1 MVVSLRK
8 PWGYGAILLLLLFAL
23 SACST
28 GPYGRSP
35 SNKPGA
41 APHYKVGKPY
51 RVKGKLYH
59 PAEDP
64 DYEAYGVAS
73 WYGRDFH
80 GKLTANGERFDMNRL
95 SAAHTTLPMP
105 SLVEV
110 TNISNGRRI
119 VVRVNDRGP
128 FADNRLI
135 DLSREAARQLGF
147 ERKGL
152 SRVRV
157 RYVGPA
163 PLLAK
168 APRANQRLVDRPSR
182 APLSRTTRASTRFVL
197 GEAKRSA
204 ARVVAPIL
212 ASATPTPTPLT
223 PTISVSMA
231 PASMTPVSMPPATK
245 PPTSLTPTS
254 TAQTSS
260 RPATSVPPA
269 NPVPKSSS
277 GPLYLI
283 RVAALSRL
291 DNIEVLKEQLKGI
304 GQLRLSRSETGSG
317 IVLYR
322 INMGPFA
329 SLETANKRLEA
340 VRGAGYKDAGLITLN
355 P

>member
-1 MVVSLRK
+1 MLFSLRK
-8 PWGYGAILLLLLFAL
+8 PWGPVCVLMLLLFTL
-23 SACST
+23 TACST
-28 GPYGRSP
+28 GHYGRSP
-35 SNKPGA
+35 ANKPSA
-41 APHYKVGKPY
+41 SPHYKVGKPY
-51 RVKGKLYH
+51 RVKGKLYY

-110 TNISNGRRI
+110 TNINNGRRI

-168 APRANQRLVDRPSR
+168 APKISQRLVDRPSR
-182 APLSRTTRASTRFVL
+182 TPLSKTTRATTRFVL

-204 ARVVAPIL
+204 ARAVAPIL
-212 ASATPTPTPLT
+212 VSATPTPMPLT

-231 PASMTPVSMPPATK
+231 PVSMAPVSASPVSK
-245 PPTSLTPTS
+245 PPTSLIPTS
-254 TAQTSS
+254 TTQTSS
-260 RPATSVPPA
+260 SPATSSPPD
-269 NPVPKSSS
+269 NPTPKSSA

-283 RVAALSRL
+283 RVAALSSL
-291 DNIEVLKEQLKGI
+291 DNIEALKEQLKEI
-304 GQLRLSRSETGSG
+304 GQLRLARLETDSG
-317 IVLYR
+317 AVLYR

-329 SLETANKRLEA
+329 SLETANKQLEA